1 MGCQRSRCSG
11 RSYFCHRDALVATD
25 PQAYTPHNDD
35 DVENRVVMS
44 VAAAQPKWETTTRDR
59 VRAALKKFTRP
70 LQDLVARDANE
81 GDTRL
86 LITDLLCDALG
97 YDKYEDLTTEYM
109 VRGEFADYGVRIDKQ
124 MVAFI
129 EVKRATTKLGVKHLR
144 QVEMYAVNEGVE
156 WVVLTNGAHWQVYHL
171 TAGLPVTI
179 DLTLDLD
186 LLGPQTANHKADQL
200 FFLSKES
207 FKRRQIEDV
216 WKQSAATSPKALLDV
231 MLSEPVLDAARR
243 ELRRRAGYNVDP
255 ADLARMVRASVVR
268 PEVMES
274 R

>member
-1 MGCQRSRCSG
+1 MSTT
-11 RSYFCHRDALVATD
+11 AT
-25 PQAYTPHNDD
+25 P
-35 DVENRVVMS
+35 
-44 VAAAQPKWETTTRDR
+44 PKWEVAVRER
-59 VRAALKKFTRP
+59 VRVALKKFTRP

-124 MVAFI
+124 MAAFI

-171 TAGLPVTI
+171 TAGLPVAI
-179 DLTLDLD
+179 DLTIDLD
-186 LLGPQTANHKADQL
+186 LLGPQTTNHKADQL
-200 FFLSKES
+200 FYLSKES
-207 FKRRQIEDV
+207 FKRKQIEDV

-231 MLSEPVLDAARR
+231 LLSAPVLEATRK
-243 ELRRRAGYNVDP
+243 ELRRRAGYNVEP
-255 ADLARMVRASVVR
+255 ADLARMLRASIVR
-268 PEVMES
+268 PDVLDS
-274 R
+274 K

>member
-1 MGCQRSRCSG
+1 MTETTQT
-11 RSYFCHRDALVATD
+11 A
-25 PQAYTPHNDD
+25 
-35 DVENRVVMS
+35 
-44 VAAAQPKWETTTRDR
+44 PKWEIVTRDR
-59 VRAALKKFTRP
+59 VRTALKKFNKP
-70 LQDLVARDANE
+70 LQDLVSRDANE

-179 DLTLDLD
+179 DLTLDID
-186 LLGPQTANHKADQL
+186 LLGPQTNNHKADQ
-200 FFLSKES
+200 FFWLSKES
-207 FKRRQIEDV
+207 LKRKQIEDV
-216 WKQSAATSPKALLDV
+216 WKQSAATSPKALLEL
-231 MLSEPVLDAARR
+231 MLSEPVLEAARK
-243 ELRRRAGYNVDP
+243 ELRKRAGYNLEVSDI
-255 ADLARMVRASVVR
+255 ARMVRSSIVR
-268 PEVMES
+268 TDVLEGK
-274 R
+274 

>member
-1 MGCQRSRCSG
+1 MS
-11 RSYFCHRDALVATD
+11 ATA
-25 PQAYTPHNDD
+25 PT
-35 DVENRVVMS
+35 
-44 VAAAQPKWETTTRDR
+44 PKWETATRER
-59 VRAALKKFTRP
+59 VRTALKKFTRP

-124 MVAFI
+124 MAAFI

-171 TAGLPVTI
+171 TAGLPVSI

-186 LLGPQTANHKADQL
+186 LLGPQTTNHKADQL
-200 FFLSKES
+200 FYLSKES
-207 FKRRQIEDV
+207 FKRRQIDDV
-216 WKQSAATSPKALLDV
+216 WRQSAATSPRALLDV
-231 MLSEPVLDAARR
+231 MLSEPVLEAARK

-255 ADLARMVRASVVR
+255 ADLARMVRASVVKA
-268 PEVMES
+268 EVLEAK
-274 R
+274 

>member
-1 MGCQRSRCSG
+1 
-11 RSYFCHRDALVATD
+11 
-25 PQAYTPHNDD
+25 
-35 DVENRVVMS
+35 MS
-44 VAAAQPKWETTTRDR
+44 VAAPQPKWETTTRER

-268 PEVMES
+268 SEVLES
-274 R
+274 K

>member
-1 MGCQRSRCSG
+1 MT
-11 RSYFCHRDALVATD
+11 ATA
-25 PQAYTPHNDD
+25 P
-35 DVENRVVMS
+35 S
-44 VAAAQPKWETTTRDR
+44 PKWETATRER

-124 MVAFI
+124 MAAFI

-186 LLGPQTANHKADQL
+186 LLGSQTTNHKADQL

-216 WKQSAATSPKALLDV
+216 WRQTAATSPRALLEV
-231 MLSEPVLDAARR
+231 MLSEPVLEAARK
-243 ELRRRAGYNVDP
+243 ELRRRAGYNMDP
-255 ADLARMVRASVVR
+255 ADLARMLRASVVR
-268 PEVMES
+268 PEVIEPK
-274 R
+274 

>member
-1 MGCQRSRCSG
+1 
-11 RSYFCHRDALVATD
+11 
-25 PQAYTPHNDD
+25 
-35 DVENRVVMS
+35 MS

-186 LLGPQTANHKADQL
+186 LLGPQTSNHKADQL

-216 WKQSAATSPKALLDV
+216 WRQSAATSPRALLDV
-231 MLSEPVLDAARR
+231 MLSEPVLDAARK

-268 PEVMES
+268 LDVLES
-274 R
+274 K

>member
-1 MGCQRSRCSG
+1 MT
-11 RSYFCHRDALVATD
+11 DASSKVA
-25 PQAYTPHNDD
+25 P
-35 DVENRVVMS
+35 
-44 VAAAQPKWETTTRDR
+44 PKWETAVRER
-59 VRAALKKFTRP
+59 VRSSLKKYLKP
-70 LQDLVARDANE
+70 LQELVSRDANE

-109 VRGEFADYGVRIDKQ
+109 VRGEFADYGIRIDKQ

-129 EVKRATTKLGVKHLR
+129 EVKRATTKLGIKHLR

-186 LLGPQTANHKADQL
+186 LLGSQTANHKADQFYYL
-200 FFLSKES
+200 AKES
-207 FKRRQIEDV
+207 FKRKQIEDV
-216 WKQSAATSPKALLDV
+216 WKQTAATSPKALLELI
-231 MLSEPVLDAARR
+231 LSEPVLDAARK
-243 ELRRRAGYNVDP
+243 ELRRRAGYSLDN
-255 ADLARMVRASVVR
+255 ADLARMLRNSAMR
-268 PEVMES
+268 QDLL
-274 R
+274 

>member
-1 MGCQRSRCSG
+1 
-11 RSYFCHRDALVATD
+11 
-25 PQAYTPHNDD
+25 
-35 DVENRVVMS
+35 MS
-44 VAAAQPKWETTTRDR
+44 TTAPQPKWETATRER
-59 VRAALKKFTRP
+59 VRTALKKFTRP
-70 LQDLVARDANE
+70 LQDLIARDANE

-171 TAGLPVTI
+171 TAGLPVSI
-179 DLTLDLD
+179 DLTVDLD
-186 LLGPQTANHKADQL
+186 LLGPQTTNHKADQL
-200 FFLSKES
+200 FYLSKES

-216 WKQSAATSPKALLDV
+216 WRQTAATSPRALLDV
-231 MLSEPVLDAARR
+231 MLSEPVLDAARK

-255 ADLARMVRASVVR
+255 ADLARMVRASVVKL
-268 PEVMES
+268 EVLEAK
-274 R
+274 

>member
-1 MGCQRSRCSG
+1 MTNTS
-11 RSYFCHRDALVATD
+11 
-25 PQAYTPHNDD
+25 TPT
-35 DVENRVVMS
+35 
-44 VAAAQPKWETTTRDR
+44 PKWEIATRER
-59 VRAALKKFTRP
+59 VRVALKKFARP

-86 LITDLLCDALG
+86 LITDLLCEALG

-124 MVAFI
+124 MAAFI

-156 WVVLTNGAHWQVYHL
+156 WVVLTNGVHWQVYHL

-186 LLGPQTANHKADQL
+186 LLGPQTVSHKADQL
-200 FFLSKES
+200 FYLSKES
-207 FKRRQIEDV
+207 FKRKQIEDV
-216 WKQSAATSPKALLDV
+216 WKQTAATSPKALLSLL
-231 MLSEPVLDAARR
+231 LSEPVLDAARR
-243 ELRRRAGYNVDP
+243 ELRRRAGYNLDS
-255 ADLARMVRASVVR
+255 ADLARLVRSSIVRA
-268 PEVMES
+268 EVLES

>member
-1 MGCQRSRCSG
+1 MTT
-11 RSYFCHRDALVATD
+11 AT
-25 PQAYTPHNDD
+25 A
-35 DVENRVVMS
+35 S
-44 VAAAQPKWETTTRDR
+44 PKWETATRER
-59 VRAALKKFTRP
+59 VRTALKKFTRP

-186 LLGPQTANHKADQL
+186 LLGPQTSNHKVDQL
-200 FFLSKES
+200 FYLSKES
-207 FKRRQIEDV
+207 FKRRQIDDV
-216 WKQSAATSPKALLDV
+216 WKQSAATAPRALLDV
-231 MLSEPVLDAARR
+231 MLSEPVLDAARK

-255 ADLARMVRASVVR
+255 ADLARLLRASVVR
-268 PEVMES
+268 SEVIDGK
-274 R
+274 

>member
-1 MGCQRSRCSG
+1 
-11 RSYFCHRDALVATD
+11 
-25 PQAYTPHNDD
+25 
-35 DVENRVVMS
+35 MS
-44 VAAAQPKWETTTRDR
+44 TAAVQPKWESVTRER
-59 VRAALKKFTRP
+59 VRAAIKKFGRP

-86 LITDLLCDALG
+86 LITDLLCEALG

-186 LLGPQTANHKADQL
+186 LLGAQTANHKADQ
-200 FFLSKES
+200 FFYLSKES
-207 FKRRQIEDV
+207 LKRRQIDDV
-216 WKQSAATSPKALLDV
+216 WKQSAATSPKALLELL
-231 MLSEPVLDAARR
+231 LSESVLEAARK
-243 ELRRRAGYNVDP
+243 ELRRRAGYNVEG
-255 ADLARMVRASVVR
+255 AELARMVRASLIKPDVLEQGR
-268 PEVMES
+268 
-274 R
+274 

>member
-1 MGCQRSRCSG
+1 M
-11 RSYFCHRDALVATD
+11 T
-25 PQAYTPHNDD
+25 
-35 DVENRVVMS
+35 
-44 VAAAQPKWETTTRDR
+44 VAAPQPKWETATRER

-186 LLGPQTANHKADQL
+186 LLGTQTVNHKADQL

-216 WKQSAATSPKALLDV
+216 WRQTAATAPRALLDV
-231 MLSEPVLDAARR
+231 MLSEPVLEAARK

-274 R
+274 K

>member
-1 MGCQRSRCSG
+1 M
-11 RSYFCHRDALVATD
+11 TD
-25 PQAYTPHNDD
+25 TA
-35 DVENRVVMS
+35 S
-44 VAAAQPKWETTTRDR
+44 KIAAPKWESATRER
-59 VRAALKKFTRP
+59 VRTALKKYLKP
-70 LQDLVARDANE
+70 LQELVARDANE

-186 LLGPQTANHKADQL
+186 LLGPQTANHKADQ
-200 FFLSKES
+200 FFYLAKES
-207 FKRRQIEDV
+207 FKRKQIEDV
-216 WKQSAATSPKALLDV
+216 WKQTAATSPKALVELL
-231 MLSEPVLDAARR
+231 LSEPVLDAARR
-243 ELRRRAGYNVDP
+243 ELRRRAGYNIDLG
-255 ADLARMVRASVVR
+255 DLARLLRASALKIES
-268 PEVMES
+268 PEP